1 MLSFFY
7 IVYLYK
13 NTEERMKQI
22 QTILAIESSCDDTSV
37 ALVENGKVL
46 ANVVANQEVHKSYGG
61 VVPEL
66 ASRAHTSH
74 IVPLVAETLRANGME
89 MSDLDA
95 IVATRGPGLLGS
107 LFVGWEFA
115 KGLSIALDVPLLGV
129 HHMMAHALSPM
140 GADQPATFP
149 YLCLNVSGGHT
160 QFVMVRDWYDV
171 EVLGGTLDDAVGEA
185 FDKAAKMLGL
195 PYPGGPFMDKMAQKG
210 NPLRFTFTRPK
221 TEGLDFSFSGVK
233 TAIRYF
239 LEKETKQNSTFI
251 EDHLHDLCASIQ
263 YTLVAIL
270 LDKFHHALELHEI
283 SCIAL
288 AGGVSANSAL
298 RSAIQDFAQSKSIQ
312 VALPPISLC
321 TDNAGM
327 IGLLGFHLITKG
339 YQTELDKTPLARWD
353 LSEWNKV

>member
-1 MLSFFY
+1 
-7 IVYLYK
+7 
-13 NTEERMKQI
+13 MKQVH
-22 QTILAIESSCDDTSV
+22 TILAIESSCDDTSI
-37 ALVENGKVL
+37 ALVDKGLLK
-46 ANVVANQEVHKSYGG
+46 ANAVASQEVHKSYGG

-74 IVPLVAETLRANGME
+74 IVPLVAETLRINNMK
-89 MSDLDA
+89 MNDLDA

-160 QFVMVRDWYDV
+160 QFVMVRDWHEV

-185 FDKAAKMLGL
+185 FDKSAKMLGL
-195 PYPGGPFMDKMAQKG
+195 PYPGGPFMDKMSKEG
-210 NPLRFTFTRPK
+210 NPLKYTFSRPK

-239 LEKETKQNSTFI
+239 LEKETKHNPTFI
-251 EDHLHDLCASIQ
+251 KDNLHDLCASIQ
-263 YTLVAIL
+263 HTLVAIL
-270 LDKFHHALELHEI
+270 LDKYRHAVDLYDLP
-283 SCIAL
+283 CIAL

-298 RSAIQDFAQSKSIQ
+298 RSAIQEFAQSHKIK

-327 IGLLGFHLITKG
+327 VGLLGYHLLKKG
-339 YQTELDKTPLARWD
+339 YQTHLDKTPLARWD
-353 LSEWNKV
+353 LHEWDAL

>member
-1 MLSFFY
+1 
-7 IVYLYK
+7 
-13 NTEERMKQI
+13 MKQVH
-22 QTILAIESSCDDTSV
+22 TILAIESSCDDTSI
-37 ALVENGKVL
+37 ALVDKGLLK
-46 ANVVANQEVHKSYGG
+46 ANAVANQEVHKSYGG

-74 IVPLVAETLRANGME
+74 IVPLVAETLRINNMK
-89 MSDLDA
+89 MNDLDA

-160 QFVMVRDWYDV
+160 QFVMVRDWHEV

-195 PYPGGPFMDKMAQKG
+195 PYPGGPYMDKMAKEG
-210 NPLRFTFTRPK
+210 NPLKYTFSRPK

-239 LEKETKQNSTFI
+239 LEKETKHNSTFI
-251 EDHLHDLCASIQ
+251 KDNLHDLCASIQ
-263 YTLVAIL
+263 HTLVAIL
-270 LDKFHHALELHEI
+270 LDKYRHAVDLYNVP
-283 SCIAL
+283 CIAL

-298 RSAIQDFAQSKSIQ
+298 RSAIQEFAQSNKIK

-327 IGLLGFHLITKG
+327 VGLLGYHLLIKG
-339 YQTELDKTPLARWD
+339 YQTHLDKTPLARWD
-353 LSEWNKV
+353 LHEWDAL

>member
-1 MLSFFY
+1 
-7 IVYLYK
+7 
-13 NTEERMKQI
+13 MKQV
-22 QTILAIESSCDDTSV
+22 QTLLSIESSCDDTSV
-37 ALVENGKVL
+37 ALVENGQVL

-74 IVPLVAETLRANGME
+74 IVPLVAETLRSNGME

-160 QFVMVRDWYDV
+160 QFVMVRDWCDV

-195 PYPGGPFMDKMAQKG
+195 PYPGGPHMDKMAQKG
-210 NPLRFTFTRPK
+210 DSLKFTFSRPK

-239 LEKETKQNSTFI
+239 LEKETKQNPRFI

-263 YTLVAIL
+263 HTLVGIL
-270 LDKFHHALELHEI
+270 LDKFHHALELHDI

-288 AGGVSANSAL
+288 AGGVSANSSL
-298 RSAIQDFAQSKSIQ
+298 RSAIQDFAHSKGIQ

-327 IGLLGFHLITKG
+327 IGLLGFHLMTKG
-339 YQTELDKTPLARWD
+339 YHTKLDKTPLARWD
-353 LSEWNKV
+353 LSEWNKS

>member
-1 MLSFFY
+1 MK

-22 QTILAIESSCDDTSV
+22 QTILAIESSCDDTSI
-37 ALVENGKVL
+37 ALVDKGLLK
-46 ANVVANQEVHKSYGG
+46 ANAVASQEVHKSYGG

-74 IVPLVAETLRANGME
+74 IVPLVAETLRINKLKMN
-89 MSDLDA
+89 DLDA

-160 QFVMVRDWYDV
+160 QFVMVRDWHEV

-195 PYPGGPFMDKMAQKG
+195 PYPGGPYMDKMAKEG
-210 NPLRFTFTRPK
+210 NPLKYTFSRPK

-239 LEKETKQNSTFI
+239 LEKETKHNSTFI
-251 EDHLHDLCASIQ
+251 KDNLHDLCASIQ
-263 YTLVAIL
+263 HTLVAIL
-270 LDKFHHALELHEI
+270 LDKYRHAVDLYDVP
-283 SCIAL
+283 CIAL

-298 RSAIQDFAQSKSIQ
+298 RSAIKEFAQSHKIK

-327 IGLLGFHLITKG
+327 VG
-339 YQTELDKTPLARWD
+339 Y
-353 LSEWNKV
+353 

>member
-1 MLSFFY
+1 
-7 IVYLYK
+7 
-13 NTEERMKQI
+13 MKQVN
-22 QTILAIESSCDDTSV
+22 TILAIESSCDDTSV
-37 ALVENGKVL
+37 ALVDKGLLK
-46 ANVVANQEVHKSYGG
+46 ANAVANQEVHKLYGG

-74 IVPLVAETLRANGME
+74 IVPLVAETLRINDLKMN
-89 MSDLDA
+89 DLDA

-140 GADQPATFP
+140 GADRPATFP

-160 QFVMVRDWYDV
+160 QFVMVRDWHDV

-195 PYPGGPFMDKMAQKG
+195 PYPGGPHMDKMAQKG
-210 NPLRFTFTRPK
+210 NPLKYTFSRPK
-221 TEGLDFSFSGVK
+221 IEGLDFSFSGVK

-239 LEKETKQNSTFI
+239 LQKETKQNPTFI
-251 EDHLHDLCASIQ
+251 EDNLHDLCASIQ
-263 YTLVAIL
+263 HTLVAIL
-270 LDKFHHALELHEI
+270 IDKYRFALDQHDVP
-283 SCIAL
+283 CIAL

-298 RSAIQDFAQSKSIQ
+298 RAAIQDFAQSKNVH
-312 VALPPISLC
+312 VALPPITLC

-327 IGLLGFHLITKG
+327 VGLLGYHLITKG
-339 YQTELDKTPLARWD
+339 YQTEHDKTPLARWE
-353 LSEWNKV
+353 LNEWNKA

>member
-1 MLSFFY
+1 
-7 IVYLYK
+7 
-13 NTEERMKQI
+13 MKQV
-22 QTILAIESSCDDTSV
+22 QTLLSIESSCDDTSV
-37 ALVENGKVL
+37 ALVENGQVL

-74 IVPLVAETLRANGME
+74 IVPLVAETLRSNGME

-160 QFVMVRDWYDV
+160 QFVMVRDWCDV

-195 PYPGGPFMDKMAQKG
+195 PYPGGPHMDKMAQKG
-210 NPLRFTFTRPK
+210 DSLKFTFSRPK

-239 LEKETKQNSTFI
+239 LEKETKQNPRFI

-263 YTLVAIL
+263 HTLVGIL
-270 LDKFHHALELHEI
+270 LDKFHHALELHDI

-298 RSAIQDFAQSKSIQ
+298 RSAIQDFAYSKGIQ

-327 IGLLGFHLITKG
+327 IGLLGFHLMTKG
-339 YQTELDKTPLARWD
+339 YHTKLDKTPLARWD
-353 LSEWNKV
+353 LSEWNKS

>member
-1 MLSFFY
+1 
-7 IVYLYK
+7 
-13 NTEERMKQI
+13 MKQVH
-22 QTILAIESSCDDTSV
+22 TILAIESSCDDTSI
-37 ALVENGKVL
+37 ALVDKGLLK
-46 ANVVANQEVHKSYGG
+46 ANAVASQEVHKSYGG

-74 IVPLVAETLRANGME
+74 IVPLVAETLRINNMK
-89 MSDLDA
+89 MNDLDA

-160 QFVMVRDWYDV
+160 QFVMVRDWHEV

-195 PYPGGPFMDKMAQKG
+195 PYPGGPYMDKMAKEG
-210 NPLRFTFTRPK
+210 NPLKYTFSRPK

-239 LEKETKQNSTFI
+239 LEKETKRNPTFI
-251 EDHLHDLCASIQ
+251 KDNLHDLCASIQ
-263 YTLVAIL
+263 HTLVAIL
-270 LDKFHHALELHEI
+270 LDKYRHAVDLYDVP
-283 SCIAL
+283 CIAL

-298 RSAIQDFAQSKSIQ
+298 RSAIQEFAQSHKIK

-327 IGLLGFHLITKG
+327 VGLLGYQLLKKG
-339 YQTELDKTPLARWD
+339 YQTHLDKTPLARWD
-353 LSEWNKV
+353 LHEWDAL

>member
-1 MLSFFY
+1 MDKGL
-7 IVYLYK
+7 LK
-13 NTEERMKQI
+13 AN
-22 QTILAIESSCDDTSV
+22 AV
-37 ALVENGKVL
+37 AS
-46 ANVVANQEVHKSYGG
+46 QEVHKSYGG

-74 IVPLVAETLRANGME
+74 IVPLVAETLRINNMK
-89 MSDLDA
+89 MNDLDA

-160 QFVMVRDWYDV
+160 QFVMVRDWHEV

-195 PYPGGPFMDKMAQKG
+195 PYPGGPHMDKMAKEG
-210 NPLRFTFTRPK
+210 NPLKYAFSRPK
-221 TEGLDFSFSGVK
+221 TEALDFSFSGVK

-239 LEKETKQNSTFI
+239 LEKETKHNPTFI
-251 EDHLHDLCASIQ
+251 KDNLPDLCASIQ
-263 YTLVAIL
+263 HTLVAIL
-270 LDKFHHALELHEI
+270 LDKYRHAVELYDVP
-283 SCIAL
+283 CIAL

-298 RSAIQDFAQSKSIQ
+298 RSAIQEFAQYNKIK

-327 IGLLGFHLITKG
+327 VGLLGYHLLVKG
-339 YQTELDKTPLARWD
+339 YQTHLDKTPLARWD
-353 LSEWNKV
+353 LHEWDAL

>member
-1 MLSFFY
+1 
-7 IVYLYK
+7 
-13 NTEERMKQI
+13 MKQVH
-22 QTILAIESSCDDTSV
+22 TILAIESSCDDTSI
-37 ALVENGKVL
+37 ALVDKGLLK
-46 ANVVANQEVHKSYGG
+46 ANAVASQEVHKSYGG

-74 IVPLVAETLRANGME
+74 IVPLVAETLRINNMK
-89 MSDLDA
+89 MNDLDA

-160 QFVMVRDWYDV
+160 QFVMVRDWHEV

-195 PYPGGPFMDKMAQKG
+195 PYPGGPSMDKMAKEG
-210 NPLRFTFTRPK
+210 NPLKYTFSRPK

-239 LEKETKQNSTFI
+239 LEKETKLNPTFI
-251 EDHLHDLCASIQ
+251 KDNLHDLCASIQ
-263 YTLVAIL
+263 HTLVAIL
-270 LDKFHHALELHEI
+270 LDKYRHAVDLYDVP
-283 SCIAL
+283 CIAL

-298 RSAIQDFAQSKSIQ
+298 RSAIQEFAQSHKIK

-327 IGLLGFHLITKG
+327 VALLGYHLLKKG
-339 YQTELDKTPLARWD
+339 YQTHFDKTPLARWD
-353 LSEWNKV
+353 LHEWDAL